1 MKFKDSLKLDK
12 FIEIMDGEDYPLFDT
27 SIEKDEITANKSFFI
42 YSKDGEITPTQ
53 ENHNQF
59 LQKFVL
65 SFITRNNSQIDVL
78 QLADKLTKARLRFTG
93 SEIDDGKFTDTNEDA
108 KMITLNFVH
117 VIKAGDW

>member
-12 FIEIMDGEDYPLFDT
+12 FIEIMNGEDYPLFDT

-42 YSKDGEITPTQ
+42 YSKDGEITPAQ

-65 SFITRNNSQIDVL
+65 SFVTRNNSQVDVL